1 MPEGDVVRVTAQR
14 LDAALSGR
22 VLDRAELRWAEAGG
36 TDLTGRTVTEVLA
49 YAKHLLTRLDDGTTL
64 HTHLRMEGQWRIAR
78 TGSAAAA
85 ARGSDV
91 RAVLGNEIWTCVGE
105 RLGMLDVVR
114 TRDEHLLLGHLGP
127 DILAEDF
134 LTAPSTGV
142 QLALDRL
149 RAAAAE
155 GGFPAQVTVGGGRP
169 RVAAARPL
177 PIADALLDQRGVSGL
192 GTIYTAEGLFAQGMW
207 PWTPVDD
214 VSDHDLEALLRTTRG
229 LMLRSVAEGV
239 GTVRRHV
246 HGRARRACHRCG
258 TPVAVARANEAP
270 FERPI
275 FWCPTCQKP

>member
-22 VLDRAELRWAEAGG
+22 VLERAELRWADAGG
-36 TDLTGRTVTEVLA
+36 VDLTGRAVTEVRA
-49 YAKHLLTRLDDGTTL
+49 HAKHLLTRLDDGTTL
-64 HTHLRMEGQWRIAR
+64 HTHLRMEGSWRVAR
-78 TGSAAAA
+78 TGSSAAA
-85 ARGSDV
+85 ARGSTV
-91 RAVLGNEIWTCVGE
+91 RAVLANELWTCVGD
-105 RLGMLDVVR
+105 RLGMLDLVR
-114 TRDEHLLLGHLGP
+114 TRDEHELLGHLGP
-127 DILAEDF
+127 DILADDF
-134 LTAPSTGV
+134 LTAPEAGV
-142 QLALDRL
+142 GLALTRL

-155 GGFPAQVTVGGGRP
+155 GGFPAQVAVGGRP
-169 RVAAARPL
+169 AGGVETGPL
-177 PIADALLDQRGVSGL
+177 PLADALLDQRGVSGL
-192 GTIYTAEGLFAQGMW
+192 GTIYVAEGLFAQGLW

-214 VSDHDLEALLRTTRG
+214 VPDRDLEALLRTTRG

-275 FWCPTCQKP
+275 FYCPSCQKP